1 MLSRILSLRENVNA
15 YKLSSVVVHII
26 NMDNTLGATV
36 CGLVC
41 PTFGIKNGNICITL
55 TVPYL
60 SLII

>member
-26 NMDNTLGATV
+26 NMDRATV